1 MIQTFVGGSG
11 PTAFTYIVISVHP
24 HGKRTSWMLLIITI
38 LQMRKQAQGGGRL
51 AQMWHLKGREL
62 C

>member
-1 MIQTFVGGSG
+1 MTFVGGSG

-24 HGKRTSWMLLIITI
+24 HGKRTCWMLRIATI
-38 LQMRKQAQGGGRL
+38 LQMRKQAQGGGQLVQTWR
-51 AQMWHLKGREL
+51 LKGREV